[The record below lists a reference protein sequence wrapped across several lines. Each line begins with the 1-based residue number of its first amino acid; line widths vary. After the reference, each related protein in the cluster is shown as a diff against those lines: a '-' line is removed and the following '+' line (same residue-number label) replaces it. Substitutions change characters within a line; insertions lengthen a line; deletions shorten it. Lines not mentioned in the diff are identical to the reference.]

1 MATTVE
7 RLRASLASVYGSATA
22 GEILKKLLPRIEQV
36 RRLRTTT
43 PSQTTLLNSP
53 SFKQLRALPDQREV
67 ILITYGDQI
76 QEEGKP
82 PLRTLTEVLETTVSD
97 AISGVHILPFYPYTS
112 DDGFSVV
119 DYRQV
124 DPALGDWEDIHRLG
138 RRFRLMFDAVINH
151 ISASSPWFR
160 AFLRGEKPYTEYFI
174 TVDPSVDLSS
184 VVRPRT
190 SPLLTPVETVDGIKH
205 VWTTFSTDQID
216 LNYRSPALLYEI
228 LDLLLFY
235 VEQGAQLI
243 RLDAVGFLWKEI
255 GTSCIHLPQTHALIQ
270 AMRAMLDLAAPDVL
284 LITET
289 NVPHRENIGYFGD
302 GYNEAQMV
310 YNFTLP
316 PLTLHAFHTED
327 ASLLSEWAAGLST
340 PSEQTTFFNFMA
352 SHDGIGVRPL
362 EGILGRAAIEA
373 LVERTVR
380 HGGLVSYRAA
390 PDGSRLPYELN
401 IVYFDALNDP
411 KADEPLALQIDRFL
425 ASQAILLSLAGV
437 PGIYVHSLFGSR
449 NWREGVNLTGQ
460 NRTINRRKFC
470 RSELEALL
478 RNPTS
483 LPHRVF
489 MRYRRLIV
497 ARTGEPAFH
506 PNAPQQIVRIDP
518 ALFALVRTRLDGTRR
533 VLCLHNVANREVRL
547 RIDLAALGLTPTE
560 RLVDLITGRES
571 SLQSSI
577 LEMHLPPYGVH
588 WLAEKDETEKLG
600 GSL

>member
-1 MATTVE
+1 MSTTVE

-22 GEILKKLLPRIEQV
+22 GEILERLLPRIEEV
-36 RRLRTTT
+36 RAKRVTSPHTDASSMSQQTQSMRT
-43 PSQTTLLNSP
+43 
-53 SFKQLRALPDQREV
+53 LPDQREV

-82 PLRTLTEVLETTVSD
+82 PLRTLCEVLESTVSD
-97 AISGVHILPFYPYTS
+97 VCSGVHILPFYPYTS

-124 DPALGDWEDIHRLG
+124 DPALGDWEEIRRLG

-151 ISASSPWFR
+151 ISASSPWFQ
-160 AFLRGEKPYTEYFI
+160 AFLRGEAPYTEYFI

-190 SPLLTPVETVDGIKH
+190 SPLLTPFATVDGVKY
-205 VWTTFSTDQID
+205 VWTTFSADQVD
-216 LNYRSPALLYEI
+216 LNYRSPVLLYEI

-235 VEQGAQLI
+235 VEQGAQRI

-289 NVPHRENIGYFGD
+289 NVPHLENISYFGD

-316 PLTLHAFHTED
+316 PLTLYTFHKQD
-327 ASLLSEWAAGLST
+327 ATLLSEWAASLST

-362 EGILGRAAIEA
+362 EGVLRREEIDA
-373 LVERTVR
+373 LVERTLR

-390 PDGSRLPYELN
+390 PDGSQVPYELN

-411 KADEPLALQIDRFL
+411 NADEPLALQVDRFL
-425 ASQAILLSLAGV
+425 ASQAILLGLAGV

-449 NWREGVNLTGQ
+449 NWREGVTLTGQ
-460 NRTINRRKFC
+460 NRTINRRKF
-470 RSELEALL
+470 RRNELETLL
-478 RNPTS
+478 NDPTS
-483 LPHRVF
+483 LPHQVF
-489 MRYRRLIV
+489 TRYHRLI
-497 ARTGEPAFH
+497 ATRTGEPTFH
-506 PNAPQQIVRIDP
+506 PNAPQQIVHIDP
-518 ALFALVRTRLDGTRR
+518 AIFAFVRTRLDSSRR
-533 VLCLHNVANREVRL
+533 VLCLHNVADHEIQI
-547 RIDLAALGLTPTE
+547 RIDVSALGLRPGK
-560 RLVDLITGRES
+560 RLVDLISGREL
-571 SLQSSI
+571 SLYGAQ
-577 LEMHLPPYGVH
+577 LEMSLPPYGVY
-588 WLAEKDETEKLG
+588 WLGDEIG
-600 GSL
+600 MA

>member
-1 MATTVE
+1 MSTTVE

-22 GEILKKLLPRIEQV
+22 GEILERLLPRIEEV
-36 RRLRTTT
+36 RAKRVTSPHTDASSMSQQTQSMRT
-43 PSQTTLLNSP
+43 
-53 SFKQLRALPDQREV
+53 LPDQREV

-82 PLRTLTEVLETTVSD
+82 PLRTLCEVLESTVSD
-97 AISGVHILPFYPYTS
+97 VCSGVHILPFYPYTS

-124 DPALGDWEDIHRLG
+124 DPALGDWEEIRRLG

-151 ISASSPWFR
+151 ISASSPWFQ
-160 AFLRGEKPYTEYFI
+160 AFLRGEAPYTEYFI

-190 SPLLTPVETVDGIKH
+190 SPLLTPFATVDGVKY
-205 VWTTFSTDQID
+205 VWTTFSADQVD
-216 LNYRSPALLYEI
+216 LNYRSPVLLYEI

-235 VEQGAQLI
+235 VEQGAQRI

-289 NVPHRENIGYFGD
+289 NVPHLENISYFGD

-316 PLTLHAFHTED
+316 PLTLYTFHKQD
-327 ASLLSEWAAGLST
+327 ATLLSEWAASLST

-362 EGILGRAAIEA
+362 EGVLRREEIDA
-373 LVERTVR
+373 LVERTLR

-390 PDGSRLPYELN
+390 PDGSQVPYELN

-411 KADEPLALQIDRFL
+411 NADEPLALQVDRFL
-425 ASQAILLSLAGV
+425 ASQAILLGLAGV

-449 NWREGVNLTGQ
+449 NWREGVTLTGQ
-460 NRTINRRKFC
+460 NRTINRRKF
-470 RSELEALL
+470 RRNELETLL
-478 RNPTS
+478 NDPTS
-483 LPHRVF
+483 LPNQVF
-489 MRYRRLIV
+489 TRYHRLI
-497 ARTGEPAFH
+497 ATRTGEPAFH
-506 PNAPQQIVRIDP
+506 PNAPQQIVHIDP
-518 ALFALVRTRLDGTRR
+518 AIFAFVRTRLDSSRR
-533 VLCLHNVANREVRL
+533 VLCLHNVADHEIQI
-547 RIDLAALGLTPTE
+547 RIDVSALGLRPGK
-560 RLVDLITGRES
+560 RLVDLISGREL
-571 SLQSSI
+571 SLYGAQ
-577 LEMHLPPYGVH
+577 LEMSLPPYGVY
-588 WLAEKDETEKLG
+588 WLGDEIG
-600 GSL
+600 MA

>member
-1 MATTVE
+1 MSTTVE

-22 GEILKKLLPRIEQV
+22 GEILERLLPRIEQV
-36 RRLRTTT
+36 RTKRIASSNTDASNVLQ
-43 PSQTTLLNSP
+43 QTQSV
-53 SFKQLRALPDQREV
+53 RALPDQREV

-82 PLRTLTEVLETTVSD
+82 PLRTLREVLESTVSD
-97 AISGVHILPFYPYTS
+97 VCSGVHILPFYPYTS

-124 DPALGDWEDIHRLG
+124 DPALGDWEEIRRLG

-151 ISASSPWFR
+151 ISASSPWFQ
-160 AFLRGEKPYTEYFI
+160 AFLRGEAPYTEYFI

-190 SPLLTPVETVDGIKH
+190 SPLLTPFATVDGVKY
-205 VWTTFSTDQID
+205 VWTTFSADQVD

-255 GTSCIHLPQTHALIQ
+255 GTPCIHLPQTHALIQ

-289 NVPHRENIGYFGD
+289 NVPHLENISYFGD

-316 PLTLHAFHTED
+316 PLTLYTFHKQD
-327 ASLLSEWAAGLST
+327 ATLLSEWAASLST

-362 EGILGRAAIEA
+362 EGILRREEIDA
-373 LVERTVR
+373 LVERTLR

-390 PDGSRLPYELN
+390 PDGSQVPYELN

-411 KADEPLALQIDRFL
+411 NADEPLALQVDRFL
-425 ASQAILLSLAGV
+425 ASQAILLGLAGV

-449 NWREGVNLTGQ
+449 NWREGVTLTGQ
-460 NRTINRRKFC
+460 NRTINRRKF
-470 RSELEALL
+470 RRNELETLL
-478 RNPTS
+478 NDPTS
-483 LPHRVF
+483 LPHQVF
-489 MRYRRLIV
+489 TRYHRLIA

-506 PNAPQQIVRIDP
+506 PNAPQQIVHIDP
-518 ALFALVRTRLDGTRR
+518 AIFAFVRTRLDSSRR
-533 VLCLHNVANREVRL
+533 VLCLHNVADHEIQI
-547 RIDLAALGLTPTE
+547 RIDVNVFGLRPDE
-560 RLVDLITGRES
+560 RLVDLISGREL
-571 SLQSSI
+571 SLYGAQ
-577 LEMHLPPYGVH
+577 LEMSLPPYGVY
-588 WLAEKDETEKLG
+588 WLGDEIG
-600 GSL
+600 MA

>member
-1 MATTVE
+1 MSTTVE
-7 RLRASLASVYGSATA
+7 RLRASLVSVYGSATA
-22 GEILKKLLPRIEQV
+22 GEILEKLLPRIEQV
-36 RRLRTTT
+36 RALRAAREGADAPTA
-43 PSQTTLLNSP
+43 SP
-53 SFKQLRALPDQREV
+53 DQLPLRALPDQREV

-76 QEEGKP
+76 REEGQP
-82 PLRTLTEVLETTVSD
+82 PLRTLAAVLETTVSD
-97 AISGVHILPFYPYTS
+97 AISGVHLLPFYPYTS

-119 DYRQV
+119 DYRRV

-151 ISASSPWFR
+151 ISASSPWFQ
-160 AFLRGEKPYTEYFI
+160 AFLRGEAPYTEYFI

-190 SPLLTPVETVDGIKH
+190 SPLLTPVETAEGVKF
-205 VWTTFSTDQID
+205 VWTTFSADQID

-235 VEQGAQLI
+235 VEQGAQLL

-255 GTSCIHLPQTHALIQ
+255 GTPCIHLPQTHALIQ

-289 NVPHRENIGYFGD
+289 NVPHQENISYFGD

-316 PLTLHAFHTED
+316 PLTLHTFHTED
-327 ASLLSEWAAGLST
+327 ATLLSEWTASLST
-340 PSEQTTFFNFMA
+340 PSDQTTFFNFMA

-362 EGILGRAAIEA
+362 EGILSREAIDA
-373 LVERTVR
+373 LVERTLR

-390 PDGSRLPYELN
+390 PDGSRVPYELN

-411 KADEPLALQIDRFL
+411 NADEPLALQADRFL

-449 NWREGVNLTGQ
+449 NWREGVKLTGQ
-460 NRTINRRKFC
+460 NRTINRRKFR

-478 RNPTS
+478 HDPTS
-483 LPHRVF
+483 LPHQVF
-489 MRYRRLIV
+489 TRYRRLIA

-506 PNAPQQIVRIDP
+506 PNAPQQIVQLDP
-518 ALFALVRTRLDGTRR
+518 AIFALVRTRLDGTRC

-547 RIDLAALGLTPTE
+547 QIDVAALGLTPTE
-560 RLVDLITGRES
+560 RFVDLITGGELS
-571 SLQSSI
+571 SQDGI
-577 LEMHLPPYGVH
+577 LELRLQPYGVH
-588 WLAEKDETEKLG
+588 WLAEGDAPLEA
-600 GSL
+600 

>member
-1 MATTVE
+1 MSTTVE

-22 GEILKKLLPRIEQV
+22 GEILERLLPRIEEV
-36 RRLRTTT
+36 RAKRVTSPHTDASSMSQQTQSMRT
-43 PSQTTLLNSP
+43 
-53 SFKQLRALPDQREV
+53 LPDQREV

-82 PLRTLTEVLETTVSD
+82 PLRTLCEVLESTVSD
-97 AISGVHILPFYPYTS
+97 VCSGVHILPFYPYTS

-124 DPALGDWEDIHRLG
+124 DPALGDWEEIRRLG

-151 ISASSPWFR
+151 ISASSPWFQ
-160 AFLRGEKPYTEYFI
+160 AFLRGEAPYTEYFI

-190 SPLLTPVETVDGIKH
+190 SPLLTPFATVDGVKY
-205 VWTTFSTDQID
+205 VWTTFSADQVD
-216 LNYRSPALLYEI
+216 LNYRSPVLLYEI

-235 VEQGAQLI
+235 VEQGAQRI

-289 NVPHRENIGYFGD
+289 NVPHLENISYFGD

-316 PLTLHAFHTED
+316 PLTLYTFHKQD
-327 ASLLSEWAAGLST
+327 ATLLSEWAASLST

-362 EGILGRAAIEA
+362 EGVLRREEIDA
-373 LVERTVR
+373 LVERTLR

-390 PDGSRLPYELN
+390 PDGSQVPYELN

-411 KADEPLALQIDRFL
+411 NADEPLALQVDRFL
-425 ASQAILLSLAGV
+425 ASQAILLGLAGV

-449 NWREGVNLTGQ
+449 NWREGVTLTGQ
-460 NRTINRRKFC
+460 NRTINRRKF
-470 RSELEALL
+470 RRNELETLL
-478 RNPTS
+478 NDPTS
-483 LPHRVF
+483 LPHQVF
-489 MRYRRLIV
+489 TRYHRLI
-497 ARTGEPAFH
+497 ATRTGEPAFH
-506 PNAPQQIVRIDP
+506 PNAPQQIVHIDP
-518 ALFALVRTRLDGTRR
+518 AIFAFVRTRLDSSRR
-533 VLCLHNVANREVRL
+533 VLCLHNVADHEIQI
-547 RIDLAALGLTPTE
+547 RIDVSALGLRPGK
-560 RLVDLITGRES
+560 RLVDLISGREL
-571 SLQSSI
+571 SLYGAQ
-577 LEMHLPPYGVH
+577 LEMSLPPYGVY
-588 WLAEKDETEKLG
+588 WLGDEIG
-600 GSL
+600 MA

>member
-1 MATTVE
+1 MSTTVE

-22 GEILKKLLPRIEQV
+22 GEILERLLPRIEQV
-36 RRLRTTT
+36 RAKRVTSPHTDASSM
-43 PSQTTLLNSP
+43 SQQTRSM
-53 SFKQLRALPDQREV
+53 RALPDQREV

-76 QEEGKP
+76 QEKGKP
-82 PLRTLTEVLETTVSD
+82 PLRTLREVLESTASD
-97 AISGVHILPFYPYTS
+97 VCSGVHILPFYPYTS
-112 DDGFSVV
+112 DDGFSVI

-124 DPALGDWEDIHRLG
+124 DPALGDWEEIRRLG

-151 ISASSPWFR
+151 ISASSPWFQ
-160 AFLRGEKPYTEYFI
+160 AFLRGEAPYTEYFI

-190 SPLLTPVETVDGIKH
+190 SPLLTRFATVDGVKY
-205 VWTTFSTDQID
+205 VWTTFSADQVD

-289 NVPHRENIGYFGD
+289 NVPHLENISYFGD

-316 PLTLHAFHTED
+316 PLTLYTFHKQD
-327 ASLLSEWAAGLST
+327 ATLLSEWAASLST

-362 EGILGRAAIEA
+362 EGILRREEIDA
-373 LVERTVR
+373 LVERTLR

-390 PDGSRLPYELN
+390 SDGSQVPYELN
-401 IVYFDALNDP
+401 IVYFDALNNP
-411 KADEPLALQIDRFL
+411 NADEPLALQVDRFL

-449 NWREGVNLTGQ
+449 NWREGVTLTGQ
-460 NRTINRRKFC
+460 NRTINRRKF
-470 RSELEALL
+470 RRNELETLL
-478 RNPTS
+478 NDPTS
-483 LPHRVF
+483 LPHQVF
-489 MRYRRLIV
+489 TRYHRLIA
-497 ARTGEPAFH
+497 ARTREPAFH
-506 PNAPQQIVRIDP
+506 PNAPQQIVHIDP
-518 ALFALVRTRLDGTRR
+518 AIFAFVRTRLDSSRR
-533 VLCLHNVANREVRL
+533 VLCLHNVADHEIQI
-547 RIDLAALGLTPTE
+547 RIDVNVFGLRPDG
-560 RLVDLITGRES
+560 RLVDLISGREL
-571 SLQSSI
+571 SLYGAQ
-577 LEMHLPPYGVH
+577 LEMSLPPYGVY
-588 WLAEKDETEKLG
+588 WLGDEIG
-600 GSL
+600 MA

>member
-1 MATTVE
+1 MSTTVE

-22 GEILKKLLPRIEQV
+22 GEILEKLLPRIEQV
-36 RRLRTTT
+36 RALRAARKGADA
-43 PSQTTLLNSP
+43 SMDSP
-53 SFKQLRALPDQREV
+53 NPMPLRALPDQREV

-76 QEEGKP
+76 REEGQP
-82 PLRTLTEVLETTVSD
+82 PLRTLAEVLETTVSD
-97 AISGVHILPFYPYTS
+97 AISGVHLLPFYPYTS

-151 ISASSPWFR
+151 ISASSPWFQ
-160 AFLRGEKPYTEYFI
+160 AFLRGEAPYTEYFI

-190 SPLLTPVETVDGIKH
+190 SPLLTPVETVEGVQY
-205 VWTTFSTDQID
+205 VWTTFSADQVD

-235 VEQGAQLI
+235 VEQGAQLL

-255 GTSCIHLPQTHALIQ
+255 RTPCIHLPQTHALIQ

-289 NVPHRENIGYFGD
+289 NVPHQENISYFGD

-316 PLTLHAFHTED
+316 PLTLHTFHTED
-327 ASLLSEWAAGLST
+327 ASLLSEWAASLST

-362 EGILGRAAIEA
+362 EGILSREAIDA
-373 LVERTVR
+373 LVERTLR
-380 HGGLVSYRAA
+380 HGGLVNYRAA
-390 PDGSRLPYELN
+390 LDGSQLPYELN

-411 KADEPLALQIDRFL
+411 NADEPLALQVDRFL

-437 PGIYVHSLFGSR
+437 PGVYVHSLFGSR
-449 NWREGVNLTGQ
+449 NWREGVERTGQ
-460 NRTINRRKFC
+460 NRTINRRKFR

-478 RNPTS
+478 HDPTS
-483 LPHRVF
+483 LPHQVF
-489 MRYRRLIV
+489 TRYRRLIV
-497 ARTGEPAFH
+497 ARTSEPAFH
-506 PNAPQQIVRIDP
+506 PNAPQQIVHVDP

-547 RIDLAALGLTPTE
+547 RIDVAALGLTPTE
-560 RLVDLITGRES
+560 RFVDLIAGGES
-571 SLQSSI
+571 SSKYGI
-577 LEMHLPPYGVH
+577 LELRLPPYGVH
-588 WLAEKDETEKLG
+588 WLAEGDAPLG
-600 GSL
+600 A

>member
-1 MATTVE
+1 MSTTVE

-22 GEILKKLLPRIEQV
+22 GEILERLLPRIEEV
-36 RRLRTTT
+36 RAKRVTSPHTDASSMSQQTQSMRT
-43 PSQTTLLNSP
+43 
-53 SFKQLRALPDQREV
+53 LPDQREV

-82 PLRTLTEVLETTVSD
+82 PLRTLCEVLESTVSD
-97 AISGVHILPFYPYTS
+97 VCSGVHILPFYPYTS

-124 DPALGDWEDIHRLG
+124 DPALGDWEEIRRLG

-151 ISASSPWFR
+151 ISASSPWFQ
-160 AFLRGEKPYTEYFI
+160 AFLRGEAPYTEYFI

-190 SPLLTPVETVDGIKH
+190 SPLLTPFATVDGVKY
-205 VWTTFSTDQID
+205 VWTTFSADQVD
-216 LNYRSPALLYEI
+216 LNYRSPVLLYEI

-235 VEQGAQLI
+235 VEQGAQRI

-270 AMRAMLDLAAPDVL
+270 AMRAMLDLAAPDVQ

-289 NVPHRENIGYFGD
+289 NVPHLENISYFGD

-316 PLTLHAFHTED
+316 PLTLYTFHKQD
-327 ASLLSEWAAGLST
+327 ATLLSEWAASLST

-362 EGILGRAAIEA
+362 EGVLRREEIDA
-373 LVERTVR
+373 LVERTLR

-390 PDGSRLPYELN
+390 PDGSQVPYELN

-411 KADEPLALQIDRFL
+411 NADEPLALQVDRFL
-425 ASQAILLSLAGV
+425 ASQAILLGLAGV

-449 NWREGVNLTGQ
+449 NWREGVTLTGQ
-460 NRTINRRKFC
+460 NRTINRRKF
-470 RSELEALL
+470 RRNELETLL
-478 RNPTS
+478 NDPTS
-483 LPHRVF
+483 LPHQVF
-489 MRYRRLIV
+489 TRYHRLI
-497 ARTGEPAFH
+497 ATRTGEPAFH
-506 PNAPQQIVRIDP
+506 PNAPQQIVHIDP
-518 ALFALVRTRLDGTRR
+518 AIFAFVRTRLDSSRR
-533 VLCLHNVANREVRL
+533 VLCLHNVADHEIQI
-547 RIDLAALGLTPTE
+547 RIDVSALGLRPGK
-560 RLVDLITGRES
+560 RLVDLISGREL
-571 SLQSSI
+571 SLYGAQ
-577 LEMHLPPYGVH
+577 LEMSLPPYGVY
-588 WLAEKDETEKLG
+588 WLGDEIG
-600 GSL
+600 MA

>member
-1 MATTVE
+1 MSTTVE

-22 GEILKKLLPRIEQV
+22 GEILERLLPRIEEV
-36 RRLRTTT
+36 RAKRVTSPHTDASSMSQQTQSMRT
-43 PSQTTLLNSP
+43 
-53 SFKQLRALPDQREV
+53 LPDQREV

-82 PLRTLTEVLETTVSD
+82 PLRTLCEVLESTVSD
-97 AISGVHILPFYPYTS
+97 VCSGVHILPFYPYTS

-124 DPALGDWEDIHRLG
+124 DPALGDWEEIRRLG

-151 ISASSPWFR
+151 ISASSPWFQ
-160 AFLRGEKPYTEYFI
+160 AFLRGEAPYTEYFI

-190 SPLLTPVETVDGIKH
+190 SPLLTPFATVDGVKY
-205 VWTTFSTDQID
+205 VWTTFSADQVD
-216 LNYRSPALLYEI
+216 LNYRSPVLLYEI

-235 VEQGAQLI
+235 VEQGAQRI

-289 NVPHRENIGYFGD
+289 NVPHLENISYFGD

-316 PLTLHAFHTED
+316 PLTLYTFHKQD
-327 ASLLSEWAAGLST
+327 ATLLSEWAASLST

-362 EGILGRAAIEA
+362 EGVLRREEIDA
-373 LVERTVR
+373 LVERTLR

-390 PDGSRLPYELN
+390 PDGSQVPYELN

-411 KADEPLALQIDRFL
+411 NADEPLALQVDRFL
-425 ASQAILLSLAGV
+425 ASQAILLGLAGV

-449 NWREGVNLTGQ
+449 NWREGVTLTGQ
-460 NRTINRRKFC
+460 NRTINRRKF
-470 RSELEALL
+470 RRNELETLL
-478 RNPTS
+478 NDPTS
-483 LPHRVF
+483 LPHQVF
-489 MRYRRLIV
+489 TRYHRLI
-497 ARTGEPAFH
+497 ATRTGEPAFH
-506 PNAPQQIVRIDP
+506 PNAPQQIVHIDP
-518 ALFALVRTRLDGTRR
+518 AIFAFVRTRLDSSRR
-533 VLCLHNVANREVRL
+533 VLCMHNVADHEIQI
-547 RIDLAALGLTPTE
+547 RIDVSALGLRPGK
-560 RLVDLITGRES
+560 RLVDLISGREL
-571 SLQSSI
+571 SLYGAQ
-577 LEMHLPPYGVH
+577 LEMSLPPYGVY
-588 WLAEKDETEKLG
+588 WLGDEIG
-600 GSL
+600 MA